1 MNKSESFRALKTG
14 KKLVYQAPID
24 SKRRIEMN
32 KSDINTKT
40 MVKFVDLWQN
50 IVSAKRSHK
59 IGPGSSGSLPQKA
72 VRKGYFTLQR

>member
-32 KSDINTKT
+32 KSDLNTKT
-40 MVKFVDLWQN
+40 MVKFVDLW
-50 IVSAKRSHK
+50 
-59 IGPGSSGSLPQKA
+59 
-72 VRKGYFTLQR
+72 